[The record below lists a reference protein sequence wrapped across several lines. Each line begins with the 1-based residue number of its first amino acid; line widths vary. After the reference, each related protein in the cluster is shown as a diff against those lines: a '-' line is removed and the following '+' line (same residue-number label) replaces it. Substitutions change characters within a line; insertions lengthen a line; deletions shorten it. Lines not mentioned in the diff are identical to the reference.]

1 MALNSSHHDSGG
13 LVVFLG
19 ENILCYHDG
28 VEMEFGKTNNEIMS
42 KVCPNALHSPLYS
55 FSILSKLS

>member
-19 ENILCYHDG
+19 ENILFYHDG
-28 VEMEFGKTNNEIMS
+28 VEMEFSKTNNEIMS
-42 KVCPNALHSPLYS
+42 KVSLL
-55 FSILSKLS
+55 K

>member
-42 KVCPNALHSPLYS
+42 KVCHIALPTPRCPFSLLLY
-55 FSILSKLS
+55 LA

>member
-28 VEMEFGKTNNEIMS
+28 VEMEFSKTNNEIMS
-42 KVCPNALHSPLYS
+42 KVCVEKNDHVRDSC
-55 FSILSKLS
+55 